1 MLFKSLLTLIAA
13 GTVAGGAFHAELKS
27 SMPAKNSTGPSPAKV
42 TLTFTED
49 VNVTVSAISIL
60 RSDSMEVAKLVVKAT
75 SDAATIEGAVTKSLN
90 PGKYLIRYRTASA
103 DGHAVRGT
111 FGFTVA
117 AKP

>member
-1 MLFKSLLTLIAA
+1 MLFKGLLALLAA
-13 GTVAGGAFHAELKS
+13 TTVASGALHTELKS
-27 SMPAKNSTGPSPAKV
+27 SMPAKNSSGPTPAKV

-49 VNVTVSAISIL
+49 VNVAVSAMAIL
-60 RSDSMEVAKLVVKAT
+60 ASDSTEVAKLIVKAT
-75 SDAATIEGAVTKSLN
+75 ADAATIEGAVIKPLVA
-90 PGKYLIRYRTASA
+90 GKYLVRYRTAST